1 MRSSVR
7 ARGGSAGVAAGV
19 AGAGAG
25 LLVGAA
31 VHTAA
36 PHVPFPPIEVAQ
48 TVARLTPGGVASTF
62 IDLLH
67 HLALPLTVVLVTI
80 GTAAVAAGLGA
91 LLPRLAPR
99 VPGGTLAAAGLLSA
113 PLYAVAIEG
122 MRPDATTVDRGTY
135 GLILIPVF
143 AVSALVVVRTFERL
157 TLPAAPADASRRAV
171 SNWLALGGVGL
182 ALGWLDL
189 GRILFPRPDP
199 GRNALHVA
207 DLATPV
213 SAPPP
218 DPAFDAIPRITP
230 RITPLAR
237 HYVVDEEIID
247 PDVDP
252 ATWRLRVGGAVDH
265 PFALTYQQLVG
276 LPAAEQFQ
284 TLECIS
290 NPVGGDLMSTA
301 VWTGIP
307 MRDLLGRAGVRAGAV
322 EVVSSSIGGYSDSIT
337 LEQAMRPT
345 TLIAFGMD
353 GHVLPRAHGFP
364 ARLLVPGLYG
374 MKQPKWLEAI
384 GVVDRP
390 YVGYWEQRGW
400 IKAAVVKTTSRID
413 GGGIVSGTP
422 VLAGVAFAGDRGV
435 SKVEVSADGGRTWEV
450 AELEAALSG
459 FTWRRW
465 RLAVNDTR
473 PGIEFTVRATDGR
486 GVLQP
491 SVTAPPHPSGA
502 SGFDVR
508 TVDVSA

>member
-1 MRSSVR
+1 
-7 ARGGSAGVAAGV
+7 
-19 AGAGAG
+19 
-25 LLVGAA
+25 
-31 VHTAA
+31 
-36 PHVPFPPIEVAQ
+36 VAQ
-48 TVARLTPGGVASTF
+48 TVARLTPGGIASTF

-67 HLALPLTVVLVTI
+67 HLALPLTVVLVTA
-80 GTAAVAAGLGA
+80 GTLVLAGAFGT
-91 LLPRLAPR
+91 LLPRIAAR
-99 VPGGTLAAAGLLSA
+99 APGGTLGAAGLVST
-113 PLYAVAIEG
+113 PLYVAAVSG
-122 MRPDATTVDRGTY
+122 MRPDVTTVDRGTY
-135 GLILIPVF
+135 AQILIPVF
-143 AVSALVVVRTFERL
+143 AVSAWVAARTFTRL
-157 TLPAAPADASRRAV
+157 SAPAAPTDAARRAV
-171 SNWLALGGVGL
+171 SNWVALGMLGL
-182 ALGWLDL
+182 AVGWLDL

-207 DLATPV
+207 DLAASA

-218 DPAFDAIPRITP
+218 DPSFDAIPGISP
-230 RITPLAR
+230 RITPIAR

-252 ATWRLRVGGAVDH
+252 ATWRLRVGGAVDRA
-265 PFALTYQQLVG
+265 FELTYQDLRG
-276 LPAAEQFQ
+276 MPAVEQFQ

-301 VWTGIP
+301 VWTGVP
-307 MRDLLGRAGVRAGAV
+307 MRDLLTRAGVRAGTV
-322 EVVSSSIGGYSDSIT
+322 EVVSSSIGGYSDSIPI
-337 LEQAMRPT
+337 EQAMRPT

-374 MKQPKWLEAI
+374 MKQPKWLQAI
-384 GVVDRP
+384 EVVDRP

-413 GGGIVSGTP
+413 GGGTVSGRPT
-422 VLAGVAFAGDRGV
+422 LAGVAFAGDRGV

-450 AELEAALSG
+450 AELEPGLSG

-465 RLAVNDTR
+465 RVVVADTR
-473 PGIEFTVRATDGR
+473 PGTAYVVRATDGR

-491 SVTAPPHPSGA
+491 SVIAPPHPSGA

-508 TVDVSA
+508 TVDVSS